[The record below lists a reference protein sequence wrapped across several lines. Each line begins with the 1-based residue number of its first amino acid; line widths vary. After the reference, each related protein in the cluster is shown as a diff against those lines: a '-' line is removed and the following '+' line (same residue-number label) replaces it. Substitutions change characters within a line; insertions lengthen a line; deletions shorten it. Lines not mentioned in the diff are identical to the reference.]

1 MTREELIE
9 QRKGMTNEEVIKAVI
24 GRMVHGYVRLFREVR
39 KDCQMAEKKDRGSEE
54 AHEARVL
61 LHEIAVK
68 RNVLN
73 DLLETL
79 DERCSD
85 YVNGIDC
92 F

>member
-24 GRMVHGYVRLFREVR
+24 KRMTDGYVRLFREVR
-39 KDCQMAEKKDRGSEE
+39 KDCKRMEQKGRDSEE

-61 LHEIAVK
+61 LHEIAAE